1 MWDPYHDGR
10 FTKKYDTWPA
20 GWVRRKVKDSDKW
33 VRRWMEVNRHILY
46 SYQDCP
52 KESPQARVM
61 NMLDLRKTQAISL
74 VDGGV
79 EGLFV
84 IVPVSANG
92 RHPGWLMKACHPKS
106 AEEWVR
112 ELNKVRAVELY
123 ESLDLWTRRGAHIV
137 LRALVEKHPA
147 ARAPEG
153 GCFCGLLSRRRDAV
167 SAFLYEV
174 APDGPFRNIVS
185 FL

>member
-1 MWDPYHDGR
+1 MWDPYRDGR
-10 FTKKYDTWPA
+10 FTKKFDTCPP

-33 VRRWMEVNRHILY
+33 VRRWMEVNRHVLY
-46 SYQDCP
+46 SYMQCP
-52 KESPQARVM
+52 AESQQTPRIAAA
-61 NMLDLRKTQAISL
+61 LDLRTTQKIA
-74 VDGGV
+74 VVG

-84 IVPVSANG
+84 IVPFSAG
-92 RHPGWLMKACHPKS
+92 RPLGTRPFLFKAGHPKS

-112 ELNKVRAVELY
+112 ELNLVRRFGG
-123 ESLDLWTRRGAHIV
+123 DRWTRRGAHIV
-137 LRALVEKHPA
+137 LRALVEKHPP

>member
-1 MWDPYHDGR
+1 
-10 FTKKYDTWPA
+10 
-20 GWVRRKVKDSDKW
+20 
-33 VRRWMEVNRHILY
+33 MEVYRHVLY

-61 NMLDLRKTQAISL
+61 NMLDLRKTQAIHL

-92 RHPGWLMKACHPKS
+92 RHPGYLMKAGHPKS

-112 ELNKVRAVELY
+112 ELNLVRRFGG
-123 ESLDLWTRRGAHIV
+123 DRWTRRGAHIV
-137 LRALVEKHPA
+137 LRALVEKHPP

>member
-1 MWDPYHDGR
+1 
-10 FTKKYDTWPA
+10 
-20 GWVRRKVKDSDKW
+20 
-33 VRRWMEVNRHILY
+33 MEVNRHILY

-61 NMLDLRKTQAISL
+61 NMLDLWTTQKIA
-74 VDGGV
+74 VVG

-84 IVPVSANG
+84 IVPFSAG
-92 RHPGWLMKACHPKS
+92 RPLGTRPFLFKAGHPKS

-112 ELNKVRAVELY
+112 ELNLVRRFGG
-123 ESLDLWTRRGAHIV
+123 DRWTRRGAHIV

-153 GCFCGLLSRRRDAV
+153 GCICGLLSRRRDAV

>member
-1 MWDPYHDGR
+1 
-10 FTKKYDTWPA
+10 
-20 GWVRRKVKDSDKW
+20 
-33 VRRWMEVNRHILY
+33 MEVNRHVLY

-61 NMLDLRKTQAISL
+61 NMLDLRKTQHISL

-112 ELNKVRAVELY
+112 ELNLVRRFGG
-123 ESLDLWTRRGAHIV
+123 DRWTRRGAHIV
-137 LRALVEKHPA
+137 LRALVEKHPP

>member
-20 GWVRRKVKDSDKW
+20 GWVTRKAIDSDKW
-33 VRRWMEVNRHILY
+33 VRRWYEVNRHVLY
-46 SYQDCP
+46 SYMQCP
-52 KESPQARVM
+52 PESQQPPRIAAA
-61 NMLDLRKTQAISL
+61 LDLRTVQKIA
-74 VDGGV
+74 VVGK
-79 EGLFV
+79 GLFV
-84 IVPVSANG
+84 IVPRSAHG
-92 RHPGWLMKACHPKS
+92 RHPGYLMKPGHPKS

-137 LRALVEKHPA
+137 LRALVEKHPP

>member
-1 MWDPYHDGR
+1 
-10 FTKKYDTWPA
+10 
-20 GWVRRKVKDSDKW
+20 
-33 VRRWMEVNRHILY
+33 MEVNRHILY

-112 ELNKVRAVELY
+112 ELNLVRRFGG
-123 ESLDLWTRRGAHIV
+123 DRWTRRGAHIV
-137 LRALVEKHPA
+137 LRALVEKHPP

>member
-1 MWDPYHDGR
+1 MGDPFSRDAYR
-10 FTKKYDTWPA
+10 KTA

-33 VRRWMEVNRHILY
+33 VCRWLEVNGHIFY
-46 SYQDCP
+46 SYQACP
-52 KESPQARVM
+52 AESPQARVM
-61 NMLDLRKTQAISL
+61 NMLDLRKTQSIHL

-92 RHPGWLMKACHPKS
+92 RHPGYLMKAGHPKS

-112 ELNKVRAVELY
+112 ELNKVRAVEI
-123 ESLDLWTRRGAHIV
+123 EKSWDSWTRRGAHIV

-153 GCFCGLLSRRRDAV
+153 GCICGLLSRRRDAV

>member
-1 MWDPYHDGR
+1 
-10 FTKKYDTWPA
+10 
-20 GWVRRKVKDSDKW
+20 
-33 VRRWMEVNRHILY
+33 MEVNRHVLY

-61 NMLDLRKTQAISL
+61 NMLDLRKTQSIHL

-92 RHPGWLMKACHPKS
+92 RHPGWPMKACHPKS

-112 ELNKVRAVELY
+112 ELNLFRRFGG
-123 ESLDLWTRRGAHIV
+123 DRWTRRGAHIV
-137 LRALVEKHPA
+137 LRARVEKHPA

-185 FL
+185 CL

>member
-1 MWDPYHDGR
+1 MWDPYRDGR

-33 VRRWMEVNRHILY
+33 VARWIEVNGHVLY
-46 SYQDCP
+46 SYQNCP
-52 KESPQARVM
+52 AESPQARVM
-61 NMLDLRKTQAISL
+61 NMLDLRKTQHISL
-74 VDGGV
+74 VDRGV

-112 ELNKVRAVELY
+112 ELNLVRRFGG
-123 ESLDLWTRRGAHIV
+123 DRWTRRGAHIV
-137 LRALVEKHPA
+137 LRALVEKHPP

-153 GCFCGLLSRRRDAV
+153 GCFCGLLPRRRDAV

-174 APDGPFRNIVS
+174 APDGPFRHIVS

>member
-10 FTKKYDTWPA
+10 FTKKYDTGPA
-20 GWVRRKVKDSDKW
+20 GWVTRKAIDSDKW
-33 VRRWMEVNRHILY
+33 VRRWYEVNRHVLY
-46 SYQDCP
+46 SYMQCP
-52 KESPQARVM
+52 DESRKPIRIAAA
-61 NMLDLRKTQAISL
+61 LDLRTTQKIA
-74 VDGGV
+74 VVG

-84 IVPVSANG
+84 IVPRSANG
-92 RHPGWLMKACHPKS
+92 RHPGYLMKPGHPKS

-112 ELNKVRAVELY
+112 ELNLVRRFGG
-123 ESLDLWTRRGAHIV
+123 DRWTRRGAHIV
-137 LRALVEKHPA
+137 LRALVEQHPP

-174 APDGPFRNIVS
+174 APDGPFRHIVS

>member
-1 MWDPYHDGR
+1 
-10 FTKKYDTWPA
+10 
-20 GWVRRKVKDSDKW
+20 
-33 VRRWMEVNRHILY
+33 MEVNRHILY

-61 NMLDLRKTQAISL
+61 NMLDLRKTQSIHL

-92 RHPGWLMKACHPKS
+92 RHPGYLMKAGHPKS

-112 ELNKVRAVELY
+112 ELNLVRRFGG
-123 ESLDLWTRRGAHIV
+123 DRWTRRGAHIV

>member
-1 MWDPYHDGR
+1 MWDPFSRDAYR
-10 FTKKYDTWPA
+10 KKWDTWPA
-20 GWVRRKVKDSDKW
+20 GWVRRKMHKSDKW
-33 VRRWMEVNRHILY
+33 VTRWLEVNKHVLY
-46 SYQDCP
+46 SYQNCP
-52 KESPQARVM
+52 AESSPQARPM
-61 NMLDLRKTQAISL
+61 NMLDLRTVQKIA
-74 VDGGV
+74 VVGK
-79 EGLFV
+79 GLFV
-84 IVPVSANG
+84 IVPISANG
-92 RHPGWLMKACHPKS
+92 RHPGYLMKACHPKS

-112 ELNKVRAVELY
+112 ELNLVRRFGG
-123 ESLDLWTRRGAHIV
+123 DRWTRRGAHIV
-137 LRALVEKHPA
+137 LRALVEKHPP

>member
-20 GWVRRKVKDSDKW
+20 GWVSRKAQDSDKW
-33 VRRWMEVNRHILY
+33 VRRWYEVNRHVLY
-46 SYQDCP
+46 SYMQCP
-52 KESPQARVM
+52 DESRKPIRIAAA
-61 NMLDLRKTQAISL
+61 LDLRTTQKIA
-74 VDGGV
+74 VVG

-84 IVPVSANG
+84 IVPRSANG
-92 RHPGWLMKACHPKS
+92 RHPGYLMKPGHPKS

-112 ELNKVRAVELY
+112 ELNLVRRFGG
-123 ESLDLWTRRGAHIV
+123 DRWTRRGAHIV

-174 APDGPFRNIVS
+174 APDGPFRHIVS

>member
-1 MWDPYHDGR
+1 MWDPYRDGR
-10 FTKKYDTWPA
+10 FTKKFDTCPP

-33 VRRWMEVNRHILY
+33 VCRWLEVNGHIFY
-46 SYQDCP
+46 SYQACP
-52 KESPQARVM
+52 AESPQARVM
-61 NMLDLRKTQAISL
+61 NMLDLRKTQSIHL

-174 APDGPFRNIVS
+174 APDGPFRHIVS

>member
-1 MWDPYHDGR
+1 
-10 FTKKYDTWPA
+10 
-20 GWVRRKVKDSDKW
+20 
-33 VRRWMEVNRHILY
+33 MEVNRHILY

-61 NMLDLRKTQAISL
+61 NMLDLRKTQSIHL

-84 IVPVSANG
+84 IVPISANG
-92 RHPGWLMKACHPKS
+92 RHPGYLMKACHPKS

-112 ELNKVRAVELY
+112 ELNLVRRFGG
-123 ESLDLWTRRGAHIV
+123 DRWTRRGAHIV
-137 LRALVEKHPA
+137 LRALVEKRPA

>member
-1 MWDPYHDGR
+1 
-10 FTKKYDTWPA
+10 
-20 GWVRRKVKDSDKW
+20 
-33 VRRWMEVNRHILY
+33 MEVNRHVLY
-46 SYQDCP
+46 SYMQCP
-52 KESPQARVM
+52 AESQQAPRIAAA
-61 NMLDLRKTQAISL
+61 LDLRTTQKIA
-74 VDGGV
+74 VVG

-84 IVPVSANG
+84 IVPRSAHD
-92 RHPGWLMKACHPKS
+92 RHSGYLMKPGHPKS

-112 ELNKVRAVELY
+112 ELNLVRGFQIYIARP
-123 ESLDLWTRRGAHIV
+123 SWTRRGAHIV
-137 LRALVEKHPA
+137 LRALVEKHPP

>member
-1 MWDPYHDGR
+1 MRDPFSRDAYR
-10 FTKKYDTWPA
+10 KTA

-33 VRRWMEVNRHILY
+33 VARWIEVNRHVLY
-46 SYQDCP
+46 SYQNCP
-52 KESPQARVM
+52 AESPQARVM
-61 NMLDLRKTQAISL
+61 NMLDLRKTQHISL

-112 ELNKVRAVELY
+112 ELNKVRAHEL
-123 ESLDLWTRRGAHIV
+123 EMSRDLWTRRGAHIV
-137 LRALVEKHPA
+137 LRALVEKHPP

>member
-1 MWDPYHDGR
+1 MHN
-10 FTKKYDTWPA
+10 
-20 GWVRRKVKDSDKW
+20 SDKW
-33 VRRWMEVNRHILY
+33 VTRWLEVNKHVLY
-46 SYQDCP
+46 SYQYCP
-52 KESPQARVM
+52 AESPGARVM
-61 NMLDLRKTQAISL
+61 NMLDLRKTQEIR
-74 VDGGV
+74 VDG
-79 EGLFV
+79 EGFFV
-84 IVPVSANG
+84 IVPISANG
-92 RHPGWLMKACHPKS
+92 RHPGYLMKAGHPKS

-112 ELNKVRAVELY
+112 ELNLVRGFGG
-123 ESLDLWTRRGAHIV
+123 DRWTRRGAHIV
-137 LRALVEKHPA
+137 LCALVEKRPA

>member
-1 MWDPYHDGR
+1 MWDPYQSSGAR

-20 GWVRRKVKDSDKW
+20 GWVTRKAIDSDKW
-33 VRRWMEVNRHILY
+33 VRRWYEVNRHVLY
-46 SYQDCP
+46 SYMQCP
-52 KESPQARVM
+52 PESQQPPRIAAA
-61 NMLDLRKTQAISL
+61 LDLRTVQKIA
-74 VDGGV
+74 VVGK
-79 EGLFV
+79 GLFV
-84 IVPVSANG
+84 IVPRSAHG
-92 RHPGWLMKACHPKS
+92 RHPGYLMKPGHPKS

-112 ELNKVRAVELY
+112 ELNLVRRFGG
-123 ESLDLWTRRGAHIV
+123 DRWTRRGAHIV

-153 GCFCGLLSRRRDAV
+153 GCICGLLSRRRDAV

>member
-1 MWDPYHDGR
+1 MWDPYRDGR

-20 GWVRRKVKDSDKW
+20 GWVTRKAIDSDKW
-33 VRRWMEVNRHILY
+33 VRRWYEVNRHVLY
-46 SYQDCP
+46 SYMQCP
-52 KESPQARVM
+52 AESQQAPRIAAA
-61 NMLDLRKTQAISL
+61 LDLRTTQKIA
-74 VDGGV
+74 VVG

-84 IVPVSANG
+84 IVPRSAHD
-92 RHPGWLMKACHPKS
+92 RHSGYLMKPGHPKS

-112 ELNKVRAVELY
+112 ELNLVRRFGG
-123 ESLDLWTRRGAHIV
+123 DRWTRRGAHIV

>member
-1 MWDPYHDGR
+1 MWDPYRDGR

-20 GWVRRKVKDSDKW
+20 GWVTRKAIDSDKW
-33 VRRWMEVNRHILY
+33 VRRWYEVNRHVLY
-46 SYQDCP
+46 SYMQCP
-52 KESPQARVM
+52 PESQQTPRIAAA
-61 NMLDLRKTQAISL
+61 LDLRTVQKIA
-74 VDGGV
+74 VVGK
-79 EGLFV
+79 GLFV

-92 RHPGWLMKACHPKS
+92 RHPGYLMKPGHPKS

-112 ELNKVRAVELY
+112 ELNLVRRFGG
-123 ESLDLWTRRGAHIV
+123 DRWTRRGAHIV
-137 LRALVEKHPA
+137 LRALVEKHPP

-185 FL
+185 FI

>member
-20 GWVRRKVKDSDKW
+20 GWVSRKAIDSDKW
-33 VRRWMEVNRHILY
+33 VRRWYEVNRHVLY
-46 SYQDCP
+46 SYMQCP
-52 KESPQARVM
+52 DESRKPIRIAAA
-61 NMLDLRKTQAISL
+61 LDLRTTQKIA
-74 VDGGV
+74 VVG

-84 IVPVSANG
+84 IVPRSANG
-92 RHPGWLMKACHPKS
+92 RHPGYLMRPGHPKS

-112 ELNKVRAVELY
+112 ELNLVRRFGG
-123 ESLDLWTRRGAHIV
+123 DRWTRRGAHIV
-137 LRALVEKHPA
+137 LRALVEKHPP

-153 GCFCGLLSRRRDAV
+153 GCFCGLLSRRHDAV

-174 APDGPFRNIVS
+174 APDGPFRHIVS

>member
-1 MWDPYHDGR
+1 M
-10 FTKKYDTWPA
+10 K
-20 GWVRRKVKDSDKW
+20 
-33 VRRWMEVNRHILY
+33 
-46 SYQDCP
+46 
-52 KESPQARVM
+52 
-61 NMLDLRKTQAISL
+61 
-74 VDGGV
+74 
-79 EGLFV
+79 
-84 IVPVSANG
+84 
-92 RHPGWLMKACHPKS
+92 PGHPKS

-123 ESLDLWTRRGAHIV
+123 DSLDLWTRRGAHIV
-137 LRALVEKHPA
+137 LRALVEKHPP